1 MILGMQVYEFI
12 AGLILMVGA
21 VAIIFL
27 TLCQH
32 TKGQGLSSAIMGDTS
47 MRSGRVSHADMMLA
61 RLTSIAGV
69 VFFIIAIAACVL
81 CSRLG

>member
-1 MILGMQVYEFI
+1 MILCMQVYEFI

-47 MRSGRVSHADMMLA
+47 MSSGRVSHADMMLA

>member
-47 MRSGRVSHADMMLA
+47 MSAGRVSHADMMLA
-61 RLTSIAGV
+61 RLTAVAGV
-69 VFFIIAIAACVL
+69 VFFVIAVVACVL

>member
-47 MRSGRVSHADMMLA
+47 MSSGRVSLADMRLA

>member
-32 TKGQGLSSAIMGDTS
+32 TKGQGLSSAIMVDTS
-47 MRSGRVSHADMMLA
+47 MSSGRVSHADMMLA